1 MGLAKTRPFGEYH
14 DIDIGIQGEFET
26 PISVDE
32 LVARVLP
39 DRSRPLCLIPGAK
52 AELRTVAVVS
62 GGAAMEALQAIDAG
76 LDFYVTGESSHS
88 VYHSLVE
95 AGMGFLAAGHYATE
109 VWGVKAVAER
119 LARETG
125 LKTLFIDL
133 PTGL

>member
-1 MGLAKTRPFGEYH
+1 
-14 DIDIGIQGEFET
+14 
-26 PISVDE
+26 
-32 LVARVLP
+32 
-39 DRSRPLCLIPGAK
+39 
-52 AELRTVAVVS
+52 
-62 GGAAMEALQAIDAG
+62 MEALQAIDVG

-88 VYHSLVE
+88 IYHSVVE
-95 AGMGFLAAGHYATE
+95 NGMGFLAAGHYATE